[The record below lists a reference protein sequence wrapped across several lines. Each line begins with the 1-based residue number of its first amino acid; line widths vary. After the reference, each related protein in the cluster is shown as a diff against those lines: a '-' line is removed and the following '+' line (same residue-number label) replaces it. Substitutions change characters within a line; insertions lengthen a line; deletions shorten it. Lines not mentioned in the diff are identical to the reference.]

1 VDHSGESAAGDRS
14 AEGGRFLMAF
24 RVLVIDDSPA
34 MRGMIRRVIQ
44 VSGLDAGE
52 IFEASDGQEALDLLE
67 REWVDVILTDINMP
81 RMDGEEFVR
90 RMAASGLTESIPIVV
105 ISTDATQVRRE
116 HLQALGVRGYL
127 VKPFQPEALKEQIE
141 RAVETSHV
149 Q

>member
-1 VDHSGESAAGDRS
+1 
-14 AEGGRFLMAF
+14 MAF

-90 RMAASGLTESIPIVV
+90 RMAASGLTQSIPIVV